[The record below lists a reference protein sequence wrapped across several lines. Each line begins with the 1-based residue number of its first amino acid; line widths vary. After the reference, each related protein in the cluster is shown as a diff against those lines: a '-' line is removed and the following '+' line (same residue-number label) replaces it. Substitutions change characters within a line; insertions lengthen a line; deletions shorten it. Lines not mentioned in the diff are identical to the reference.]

1 MMNRNF
7 IFFLRFFFLALT
19 ITLQSCKDDD
29 PSPESEYANLEEE
42 INALADK
49 YVKVGAIV
57 GIIDKDQ
64 KEHIYSYGK
73 KGIEISDPPDSNTV
87 FDIGSVT
94 KTFTA
99 VLAAEMYIEGDIQDD
114 IVGHYLPDSVIMPS
128 KDEVEITFVHL
139 LTHTSGI
146 PRTPHEEGSDFP
158 LPPGYD
164 IENPYAAYTT
174 EQLYDYLTNY
184 CKLEFTPGTWWEY
197 SNTGAG
203 LVGHVLGII
212 DGTSYQTILKRDVFD
227 VLGMSNSSLFL
238 SDHQKLNMALGHDTK
253 NKIVPFYTANDI
265 FQGCGMIKSSLND
278 MFKYL
283 KANMGL
289 VNTPLHDAMELT
301 HQKVMHQ
308 GSMGDQGLAWW
319 ILDLDDGQKII
330 YSGGNTNGH
339 SAYIA
344 FNKSKFTGAII
355 LFNSSNHDGANLNM
369 GEEVM
374 KAILK
379 Y

>member
-1 MMNRNF
+1 MK
-7 IFFLRFFFLALT
+7 IQKFFLRFFFLIVIISFSA
-19 ITLQSCKDDD
+19 CKDDD
-29 PSPESEYANLEEE
+29 LNPEPKYANLEKE
-42 INALADK
+42 IDAIAAK
-49 YVKVGAIV
+49 YVKVGAVV
-57 GIIDKDQ
+57 GVIDKQQED
-64 KEHIYSYGK
+64 HIFSYGTK
-73 KGIEISDPPDSNTV
+73 SIGTIDPPDASTV
-87 FDIGSVT
+87 FDIGSIT

-99 VLAAEMYIEGDIQDD
+99 ILATEMYIKGVIQDD
-114 IVGHYLPDSVIMPS
+114 TVGHYLPNEVILPS
-128 KDEVEITFVHL
+128 KDNVEITFVHL
-139 LTHTSGI
+139 LTHTSGM
-146 PRTPHEEGSDFP
+146 PRTPHEAGSNYP

-174 EQLYDYLTNY
+174 EQVYDYLTNY
-184 CKLEFTPGTWWEY
+184 CELEFTPGTWWEY
-197 SNTGAG
+197 SNTGVG

-238 SDHQKLNMALGHDTK
+238 TDNQKLNMALGHETN
-253 NKIVPFYTANDI
+253 NKIVSFYTANDI

-289 VNTPLHDAMELT
+289 VNTSLRDAMELT

-308 GSMGDQGLAWW
+308 GSMGDQGLAWL
-319 ILDLDDGQKII
+319 ILELDDGQKII

-344 FNKSKFTGAII
+344 FNKSKSTGAII
-355 LFNSSNHDGANLNM
+355 LFNSSNHDGANLSM
-369 GEEVM
+369 GAEVM